1 MTAAEIDRTNIG
13 AATEMAMY
21 EAIHG
26 LDVMP
31 DLLLRDARAVD
42 IPIVQIAIIHGDAV
56 SAADCVLVHND
67 AWPRSSR

>member
-1 MTAAEIDRTNIG
+1 VTAAEIDRTNIG

-42 IPIVQIAIIHGDAV
+42 IPIV
-56 SAADCVLVHND
+56 
-67 AWPRSSR
+67 